1 MIDSTIEPRT
11 RRRMTA
17 VNRAAR
23 TLEHVLAELD
33 DVERRTLQEQE
44 RAATDAGGLAGETA
58 RALDETARALDDFDH
73 RRQPPPASADSIEDG
88 YRILSHLACEIARLY
103 ENLDLEQRASL
114 ALATLDTSSMMQDAN
129 DRSRGIPGVIGLPD
143 DDGDVAQELI
153 AFVRGGTDSSFLAFL
168 RLRQLAH
175 AIMDREAARRL
186 AEAARQFVELRHEQR
201 YAREQ
206 GLKFADRRSRA

>member
-103 ENLDLEQRASL
+103 ENLDREQRASL
-114 ALATLDTSSMMQDAN
+114 ALATLDTSSMMQAT
-129 DRSRGIPGVIGLPD
+129 DRGGIPGIIGLPD
-143 DDGDVAQELI
+143 DDGDVAQQLI
-153 AFVRGGTDSSFLAFL
+153 AFVRGGTGRSTIAFG

-186 AEAARQFVELRHEQR
+186 ANAAFQFVELRHAQR
-201 YAREQ
+201 YVREQ
-206 GLKFADRRSRA
+206 GLKFAEHP

>member
-114 ALATLDTSSMMQDAN
+114 ALATLDTSSMMQTT
-129 DRSRGIPGVIGLPD
+129 DRGGIPGVIGLPD